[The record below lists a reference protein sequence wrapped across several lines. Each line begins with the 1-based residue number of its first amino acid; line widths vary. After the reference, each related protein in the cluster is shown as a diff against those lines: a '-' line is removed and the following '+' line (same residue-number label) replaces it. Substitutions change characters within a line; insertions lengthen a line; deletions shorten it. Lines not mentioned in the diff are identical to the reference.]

1 MDTIV
6 DIQAATP
13 EIAVIEIAETD
24 SSEEKERERVEAR
37 RSPRLTRTVHDMN
50 SLQYPHGHWL
60 IIIQR
65 RDAYRKAS
73 GCRLHPTDP
82 IEMILKI
89 DCKVSD
95 RGTGP
100 QAVSSQAS
108 TTGIIRTH
116 CSSFQGSVQF
126 CTGKRSQV
134 TSSKLGQ
141 WAREPHLQVLIGPV
155 SPCLT
160 PE

>member
-116 CSSFQGSVQF
+116 CS
-126 CTGKRSQV
+126 RSD
-134 TSSKLGQ
+134 LCGGL
-141 WAREPHLQVLIGPV
+141 H
-155 SPCLT
+155 PCLT
-160 PE
+160 IETASKVPFSSALGSGPK